1 MALIVK
7 QGVQLANTT
16 NSVVSQNIN
25 FLSPL
30 GFRFTMTRTP
40 NLNYFCSEASIPA
53 ISMNEINQTSPFVNN
68 PFPGDKI
75 TYEPFTLRFRVDEK
89 GIKTDGSL
97 IVLSSNQNPT
107 FRIAFQDMFPLSLS
121 GLPFN
126 VGSTDVEY
134 LESDATFRYRRFTVE
149 KL

>member
-40 NLNYFCSEASIPA
+40 NLNYFCS
-53 ISMNEINQTSPFVNN
+53 FH
-68 PFPGDKI
+68 
-75 TYEPFTLRFRVDEK
+75 Y
-89 GIKTDGSL
+89 
-97 IVLSSNQNPT
+97 
-107 FRIAFQDMFPLSLS
+107 
-121 GLPFN
+121 
-126 VGSTDVEY
+126 
-134 LESDATFRYRRFTVE
+134 